1 MRGVAESIGDTVFGT
16 LGRVMARAQEKS
28 SLPVD
33 LLESDDAYLAIFDA
47 PGAQREDITVRFED
61 GEIYLRV
68 DRYRKPYDE
77 FEMTVPGRGLA
88 LDGSVSLPE
97 EATVDPDVA
106 SATLRDDG
114 TLHVRVPK
122 AQIESDRER
131 SDIEPTEEET
141 AADSDETPSDSAEAE
156 DSVDDGE

>member
-16 LGRVMARAQEKS
+16 LGRVMARTQEKR

-47 PGAQREDITVRFED
+47 PGVERNDVAVRFED
-61 GEIYLRV
+61 GEIHVRI
-68 DRYRKPYDE
+68 DRYRGPHE
-77 FEMTVPGRGLA
+77 GFEMTVPGRGLA

-97 EATVDPDVA
+97 EAVVDPEGA
-106 SATLRDDG
+106 TATLREDG

-122 AQIESDRER
+122 AES
-131 SDIEPTEEET
+131 
-141 AADSDETPSDSAEAE
+141 AGGAE
-156 DSVDDGE
+156 DVEVSEPDS